1 MARIKTKN
9 VKRRTVIRR
18 LLGLVI
24 LAVLLWLFFIL
35 GGRALCYIAMQQIA
49 GLTNTK
55 IRTGSVDFHT
65 DGSVFITKLVINP
78 SEEQNGDDTILKAEE
93 VFARF
98 SLSSLLKLSPRLK
111 VIDVNDFVFNAQYD
125 LDFDRWNL
133 SGLKVVT
140 PKGRS
145 GRMPRIRLNSGI
157 FRYSKTS
164 RDKVEVAVTVPL
176 DVSFGPAKE
185 KDKGYGFE
193 IITADMASGFAQSRL
208 EGFWKPGRVT
218 MTGGISSVDV
228 SEFDMAW
235 IIDVMAGELTY
246 DENNAFSLK
255 LKVTDLQFK
264 RSPVPD
270 ELALLEPHSEKKK
283 SSPFA
288 ALQRFLDRYQPR
300 GRIDVDLDVS
310 GNLNR
315 PGESTLAGKVLCKD
329 IAICYYKFKYAI
341 EELAGQIKFTAN
353 RVELNNL
360 SGKHG
365 DVKLLFNG
373 WSEDFGPDWKY
384 DIRITSDNM
393 PLDDDLYNA
402 LNHRQQEFWSAFSPV
417 GSAAIDYRFS
427 RSSPTDKHM
436 KLMVEL
442 RGTEAV
448 YCDLPYP
455 LKNLTGRLSFDSNK
469 VVFSNVV
476 SQVKERKITLNGE
489 VENRSTDKPRYDI
502 SAKLDNIP
510 LDLTLEEA
518 LPEKQREWYKRFN
531 PSGLV
536 DGWVRVSRQEEG
548 QANFTA
554 DLSFEETTLRSDQF
568 PLPISGVSA
577 KTIFTSDLII
587 VKKFFGQH
595 GDGLISLT
603 GQIRPGQGNEQT
615 RFQLALDFEDAEL
628 NDDLFDMLP
637 ASTKKAVTD
646 LNPEG
651 RVNFNVNLNKED
663 PTKPADFSIIVE
675 CLGNSITLAEIPYPL
690 EDITGILTVDAGLIK
705 LKDVIA
711 ALGGDVPNPE
721 YPSTAKLN
729 GQITLADN
737 AFAGAV
743 LNLDANDILFDERLV
758 SALPQR
764 IPILYDDASE
774 PGRVDLDFENLRI
787 RRISDGQ
794 KSIDFDGA
802 VTFRKC
808 GFKISGSNVELDS
821 IVRTNGL
828 YRTDKGFSSFQA
840 ALDGGAMRIL
850 GKSLTD
856 LHSDIFYDPNSRIW
870 STEDLIADFY
880 GGKLKGQLI
889 LKQPTDKAGEYVL
902 ETGFDNV
909 DLRQFLSDTELQE
922 TPENEYTSG
931 SMDGSLSINAGI
943 GDISSR
949 IGICKLD
956 ISDMQVG
963 KLSPLSKLI
972 NVFRLIEQK
981 DYIFDR
987 MLVDSYL
994 KGNNLLVKK
1003 LDMSGQSLAFSGS
1016 GSLDLQNF
1024 NVDLALTARGKRLA
1038 TDDPSVLQS
1047 LTEGLGR
1054 GVVRMEVAGDL
1065 YDPKIKTRTLPV
1077 IGKTLQIFG
1086 AKPADSNPN

>member
-1 MARIKTKN
+1 MARLKTKN

-24 LAVLLWLFFIL
+24 LAVLLWFFFIL

-49 GLTNTK
+49 GLTNTE
-55 IRTGSVDFHT
+55 IRTESVDFHT
-65 DGSVFITKLVINP
+65 DGSVFITKLVVSP
-78 SEEQNGDDTILKAEE
+78 SEEQNGNDTILKAEE

-133 SGLKVVT
+133 SGLKVET

-157 FRYSKTS
+157 LQYTKTS
-164 RDKVEVAVTVPL
+164 RGKVEVGVSLPIDARFGL
-176 DVSFGPAKE
+176 DE
-185 KDKGYGFE
+185 ETHEGYGFE

-208 EGFWKPGRVT
+208 EGFWKPGSVT
-218 MTGGISSVDV
+218 MTGGISSVEV
-228 SEFDMAW
+228 PEFDMAW
-235 IIDVMAGELTY
+235 IIDVMAAELTY
-246 DENNAFSLK
+246 DQSNAFSLK
-255 LKVTDLQFK
+255 LKVTDLQSR

-270 ELALLEPHSEKKK
+270 ELALVEPYSAKKK

-288 ALQRFLDRYQPR
+288 ALQRFFDRYQPH

-329 IAICYYKFKYAI
+329 IAICYYKFQYAI
-341 EELAGQIKFTAN
+341 EELAGQIEFTTN

-402 LNHRQQEFWSAFSPV
+402 LSHRQQEFWSTFSPA

-427 RSSPTDKHM
+427 QSSPTDKHN
-436 KLMVEL
+436 KLTVEP
-442 RGTEAV
+442 RGAEAV
-448 YCDLPYP
+448 YCNLPYP

-469 VVFSNVV
+469 VIFSNVV

-502 SAKLDNIP
+502 STKLDNIP

-518 LPEKQREWYKRFN
+518 LPEKQREVYKRFN

-536 DGWVRVSRQEEG
+536 NGWLRVSRQEAGPES
-548 QANFTA
+548 FTA

-568 PLPISGVSA
+568 PLPISDISA
-577 KTIFTSDLII
+577 KVVFTSDLII
-587 VKKFFGQH
+587 AKEFSGRR

-603 GQIRPGQGNEQT
+603 GQIRPDQENEQT
-615 RFQLALDFEDAEL
+615 RYRLALDFEDIEL

-637 ASTKKAVTD
+637 ESTKKTVTD
-646 LNPEG
+646 LKPEG
-651 RVNFNVNLNKED
+651 RINLSIDLNKED
-663 PTKPADFSIIVE
+663 LTKPADYSIIVE
-675 CLGNSITLAEIPYPL
+675 CLGNSVTIPEFPYPL
-690 EDITGILTVDAGLIK
+690 EDITGTLTVDADLVK
-705 LKDVIA
+705 LKDVTA
-711 ALGGDVPNPE
+711 TLGGDVPNPE
-721 YPSTAKLN
+721 YPATVKLN
-729 GQITLADN
+729 GEITLADN
-737 AFAGAV
+737 AFAGA
-743 LNLDANDILFDERLV
+743 LLHLDANDILFDERFA

-764 IPILYDDASE
+764 IPILYDDVSD
-774 PGRVDLDFENLRI
+774 PGRVDLDFENVRV
-787 RRISDGQ
+787 RRISDNQ
-794 KSIDFDGA
+794 KSIDFAGA
-802 VTFRKC
+802 VTFKKC
-808 GFKISGSNVELDS
+808 GFKISGSMIELDS
-821 IVRTNGL
+821 AIRTNGL
-828 YRTDKGFSSFQA
+828 YRTGEGFSSCQA
-840 ALDGGAMRIL
+840 AIDGGAMRIL
-850 GKSLTD
+850 DKALTN
-856 LHSDIFYDPNSRIW
+856 LHTDIFYDPNSRIW
-870 STEDLIADFY
+870 STEGLIADFY
-880 GGKLKGQLI
+880 GGKLKGQFI
-889 LKQPTDKAGEYVL
+889 LKQPIGKAGEYVL

-909 DLRQFLSDTELQE
+909 DLRQFLSDTKLQE
-922 TPENEYTSG
+922 APDTEYTSG

-943 GDISSR
+943 GEVSSR
-949 IGICKLD
+949 IGTCKLD

-972 NVFRLIEQK
+972 NVLRLTEQK
-981 DYIFDR
+981 DFAFDR
-987 MLVDSYL
+987 MLVDSYI
-994 KGNNLLVKK
+994 KGNDLFVKK

-1016 GSLDLQNF
+1016 GSLNLQSF
-1024 NVDLALTARGKRLA
+1024 DVDLALTARGRRLV
-1038 TDDPSVLQS
+1038 TNDPSFLQS
-1047 LTEGLGR
+1047 LTEGLGKA
-1054 GVVRMEVAGDL
+1054 VVRIEVAGNL
-1065 YDPKIKTRTLPV
+1065 NDPKIKTKTLPV
-1077 IGKTLQIFG
+1077 IGETLQILG
-1086 AKPADSNPN
+1086 AKPAAPNPN

>member
-1 MARIKTKN
+1 M
-9 VKRRTVIRR
+9 KRRTVIRR

-49 GLTNTK
+49 GLTNTE
-55 IRTGSVDFHT
+55 IRTESVDFHT
-65 DGSVFITKLVINP
+65 DGSVFITKLVVSP
-78 SEEQNGDDTILKAEE
+78 SEEQNGNDTILKAEE

-125 LDFDRWNL
+125 LDYDRWNL
-133 SGLKVVT
+133 SGLKVET
-140 PKGRS
+140 TKSRP
-145 GRMPRIRLNSGI
+145 GRMPRIRLNSGT
-157 FRYSKTS
+157 FRYTKTS
-164 RDKVEVAVTVPL
+164 RGKVEVG
-176 DVSFGPAKE
+176 VSLPIDARFGLNEE
-185 KDKGYGFE
+185 KDQGYGFE

-208 EGFWKPGRVT
+208 EGFWKPGSIT
-218 MTGGISSVDV
+218 MTGGIASVDV
-228 SEFDMAW
+228 PEFDMAW
-235 IIDVMAGELTY
+235 IIDVMAAELTY
-246 DENNAFSLK
+246 DQSNAFSLK
-255 LKVTDLQFK
+255 LKVTDLYSR

-270 ELALLEPHSEKKK
+270 ELALDESYSAKKK

-288 ALQRFLDRYQPR
+288 ALQRFFDRYQPR

-341 EELAGQIKFTAN
+341 EELAGQIELTTN

-402 LNHRQQEFWSAFSPV
+402 LSHRQQEFWSTFSPA

-427 RSSPTDKHM
+427 QSSPTDKHK
-436 KLMVEL
+436 KLTVEP
-442 RGTEAV
+442 RGAEAV

-469 VVFSNVV
+469 VVLSNVV

-518 LPEKQREWYKRFN
+518 LPEKQRDWYKRFN

-536 DGWVRVSRQEEG
+536 NGWVRVSRQEQG
-548 QANFTA
+548 PSNFTA
-554 DLSFEETTLRSDQF
+554 DLSFEETTMRSDQF
-568 PLPISGVSA
+568 PLPISDISA

-587 VKKFFGQH
+587 VKKFSGQY

-615 RFQLALDFEDAEL
+615 RFNLALDLEDTEL
-628 NDDLFDMLP
+628 NDDLFDTLP

-646 LNPEG
+646 LKPEG
-651 RVNFNVNLNKED
+651 RVNLNVNLNKED
-663 PTKPADFSIIVE
+663 ITKPADCSIIVE
-675 CLGNSITLAEIPYPL
+675 CLGNSITMPEVPYPL
-690 EDITGILTVDAGLIK
+690 EDITGTLTVDAGLVK
-705 LKDVIA
+705 LKDVTA
-711 ALGGDVPNPE
+711 TLGGDVPNPE
-721 YPSTAKLN
+721 YPATAKLN

-737 AFAGAV
+737 AFAGA
-743 LNLDANDILFDERLV
+743 LLHLDANDILFDERFI

-764 IPILYDDASE
+764 IPILYDDASD
-774 PGRVDLDFENLRI
+774 PGRVDLDFENVRI

-794 KSIDFDGA
+794 RSIDFAGA
-802 VTFRKC
+802 VAFKKC
-808 GFKISGSNVELDS
+808 GLIISGSRVELDS
-821 IVRTNGL
+821 TVRTNGL
-828 YRTDKGFSSFQA
+828 YRTDKGFSSCQA

-850 GKSLTD
+850 GKSLTN
-856 LHSDIFYDPNSRIW
+856 LHTDIFYDPNSRIW
-870 STEDLIADFY
+870 STEGLIADFY
-880 GGKLKGQLI
+880 GGKLKGRLI
-889 LKQPTDKAGEYVL
+889 LKQPTGKAGEYVL

-949 IGICKLD
+949 IGTCKLD

-1024 NVDLALTARGKRLA
+1024 NVNLALTARGKRLA

-1047 LTEGLGR
+1047 LTEGLGQ
-1054 GVVRMEVAGDL
+1054 GVVRMEVAGNL
-1065 YDPKIKTRTLPV
+1065 YDPKVKTKTLPV

-1086 AKPADSNPN
+1086 AKSADPNPN